1 MYKILSFVLAAFMC
15 VSLAEAKTLTM
26 ISWNA
31 TTQPGINARIVAKY
45 MQKYIPEISEVAI
58 KAVPG
63 AGGIAAANYL
73 YNVAEKDGWTIGI
86 VPRSTPIRSF
96 LGEPNAN
103 FDSVK
108 FTWLGSTSDGKSDVN
123 ILISN
128 QRYRDG
134 LIIGDNNSGDSS
146 LVDFVNRT
154 TNLKFNK
161 VAGYKD
167 QPEIRI
173 SYERKEIDAFFAA
186 YSGYKQN
193 RIKGDIVLQYGSGFV
208 RNKELSNVPTLME
221 LAKNNDS
228 RYLISVLELSNVVS
242 RPFLAPPMIPEN
254 QAKKLRDAF
263 AKIVIDEEYIKE
275 AEKIAIDVSP
285 IDWKQ
290 TQSIIEQLS
299 AVDKNILKQIL
310 N

>member
-1 MYKILSFVLAAFMC
+1 
-15 VSLAEAKTLTM
+15 
-26 ISWNA
+26 
-31 TTQPGINARIVAKY
+31 
-45 MQKYIPEISEVAI
+45 
-58 KAVPG
+58 
-63 AGGIAAANYL
+63 
-73 YNVAEKDGWTIGI
+73 
-86 VPRSTPIRSF
+86 
-96 LGEPNAN
+96 
-103 FDSVK
+103 
-108 FTWLGSTSDGKSDVN
+108 
-123 ILISN
+123 
-128 QRYRDG
+128 
-134 LIIGDNNSGDSS
+134 
-146 LVDFVNRT
+146 
-154 TNLKFNK
+154 
-161 VAGYKD
+161 
-167 QPEIRI
+167 
-173 SYERKEIDAFFAA
+173 
-186 YSGYKQN
+186 
-193 RIKGDIVLQYGSGFV
+193 
-208 RNKELSNVPTLME
+208 ME